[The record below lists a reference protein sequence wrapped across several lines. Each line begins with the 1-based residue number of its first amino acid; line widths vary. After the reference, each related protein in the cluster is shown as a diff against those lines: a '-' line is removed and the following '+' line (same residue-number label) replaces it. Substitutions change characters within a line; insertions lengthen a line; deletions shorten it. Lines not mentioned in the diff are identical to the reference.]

1 MRITGINPYYTYN
14 NKIPFKRSVEEHKSW
29 GAAIDPITNEA
40 SFKLFTYPDT
50 KAVSV
55 KIYDEKNPEKYR
67 TFRLKNMGNGVFT
80 THKNPKAGSIKPGDK
95 YSYVI
100 HKGNGE
106 IDEVKDPYAQR
117 QGNRTSKDFL
127 YHSIIYDHSDFQWQN
142 QTSWLQ
148 SNERI
153 VRNPDKSQ
161 IGVESALIYEM
172 QIDTFTQEGT
182 FEAAKEKLGKI
193 KDLGFNTI
201 EIMPNENTFYY
212 NWGYDGVDKFAPP
225 EHRGGPD
232 KLKELIDYAHGLN
245 LNVVMDYVP
254 NHLGADG
261 AELKRTGPY
270 VKGENDFG
278 ESFNFEGENSKYVRD
293 YIVNAALNWVAN
305 YNVDGLRLDMTK
317 FMESDFTMKQIAAEI
332 NHHFPDV
339 FLIAEDSR
347 QGIAAD
353 DTEYWEDYTKLHDAR
368 VTSPLEDYEI
378 SEGNTQEHCRYIDEI
393 DATIEE
399 FIKEGATFHPMLRNL
414 GYDSEWDFSFHH
426 NLDGTIFAY
435 NNGSFNEEILEN
447 LVEAIYQSQ
456 KNVKYVT
463 SHDETGNYDGTRPVV
478 KYLVPKLNLS
488 SYIILNNEDKK
499 RVEDFVKLKNTT
511 YENARYIVLMQKT
524 QLACEGLT
532 KLLSEGKLDSYKY
545 KKYDKFYSEV
555 LAKFNIRKDSKITYQ
570 RLLRSYERSLAQFR
584 MAQALTAAIP
594 GPKMVFQG
602 DENLDITSFRFF
614 REFEG
619 KKYED
624 YLKTEKGY
632 EPGEPALLASK
643 LDGIDYSEASKTRM
657 EQHANLTKDLN
668 RLNKENPALTRGSL
682 VINEDG
688 LKDYIIHNNI
698 IGLHTKDEETG
709 NEFFIVT
716 NFGTSEY
723 PNIFNEDYYLQFP
736 KGEWE
741 EVLNTDNVKYG
752 GYNKHLNEDKIFKG
766 EGLNE
771 NDPKI
776 PINLGEFSTVY
787 FKRINKS

>member
-1 MRITGINPYYTYN
+1 
-14 NKIPFKRSVEEHKSW
+14 
-29 GAAIDPITNEA
+29 
-40 SFKLFTYPDT
+40 
-50 KAVSV
+50 
-55 KIYDEKNPEKYR
+55 
-67 TFRLKNMGNGVFT
+67 
-80 THKNPKAGSIKPGDK
+80 
-95 YSYVI
+95 
-100 HKGNGE
+100 
-106 IDEVKDPYAQR
+106 
-117 QGNRTSKDFL
+117 
-127 YHSIIYDHSDFQWQN
+127 
-142 QTSWLQ
+142 
-148 SNERI
+148 
-153 VRNPDKSQ
+153 
-161 IGVESALIYEM
+161 
-172 QIDTFTQEGT
+172 
-182 FEAAKEKLGKI
+182 
-193 KDLGFNTI
+193 
-201 EIMPNENTFYY
+201 MPNENTFYY

-293 YIVNAALNWVAN
+293 YIVNAAINWVAN

-347 QGIAAD
+347 QGITAD

-499 RVEDFVKLKNTT
+499 RVEIGR
-511 YENARYIVLMQKT
+511 ASCR
-524 QLACEGLT
+524 
-532 KLLSEGKLDSYKY
+532 
-545 KKYDKFYSEV
+545 
-555 LAKFNIRKDSKITYQ
+555 
-570 RLLRSYERSLAQFR
+570 ER
-584 MAQALTAAIP
+584 
-594 GPKMVFQG
+594 V
-602 DENLDITSFRFF
+602 
-614 REFEG
+614 
-619 KKYED
+619 
-624 YLKTEKGY
+624 
-632 EPGEPALLASK
+632 
-643 LDGIDYSEASKTRM
+643 
-657 EQHANLTKDLN
+657 
-668 RLNKENPALTRGSL
+668 
-682 VINEDG
+682 
-688 LKDYIIHNNI
+688 
-698 IGLHTKDEETG
+698 
-709 NEFFIVT
+709 
-716 NFGTSEY
+716 
-723 PNIFNEDYYLQFP
+723 
-736 KGEWE
+736 
-741 EVLNTDNVKYG
+741 
-752 GYNKHLNEDKIFKG
+752 
-766 EGLNE
+766 
-771 NDPKI
+771 
-776 PINLGEFSTVY
+776 
-787 FKRINKS
+787 